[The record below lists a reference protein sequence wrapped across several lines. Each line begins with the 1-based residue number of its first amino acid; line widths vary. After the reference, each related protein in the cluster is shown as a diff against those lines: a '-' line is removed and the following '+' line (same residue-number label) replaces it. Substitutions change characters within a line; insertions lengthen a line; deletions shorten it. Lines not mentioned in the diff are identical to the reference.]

1 MFRVAQGRRAGR
13 IFCRALRSNN
23 ANQHNNTSESKAMG
37 GPPNQ
42 LHGFMMERRRTP
54 QQRATDRSTLA
65 QLARQTVA
73 IVLAGGRGSR
83 LGPLTEWRAKPAVP
97 FGGKFKIID

>member
-1 MFRVAQGRRAGR
+1 MFPLPRGDTPRESFAKRSGRTADSAQQ
-13 IFCRALRSNN
+13 RS
-23 ANQHNNTSESKAMG
+23 HEMG
-37 GPPNQ
+37 GPHNQQ
-42 LHGFMMERRRTP
+42 LHGFMVERRRAP
-54 QQRATDRSTLA
+54 QQRASDRSTLA

-97 FGGKFKIID
+97 FGGKFKII